1 MWKSPILSVR
11 GKQKGQF
18 WRRTPNESRKDPVR
32 FDQRDENRQEFGR
45 HPGQRLLRL
54 ELPFGNKFLLG
65 AWYFL
70 SGYQLKPLIWIS
82 GSSGTST
89 TWAWWWLFLTFSLFI
104 FNSGQPIFLGHRK
117 LSLGATLLCLNTVF
131 LTRSTLEGMVSLI
144 KTSTLLKQKRKALF
158 KTQLTEI
165 LDWLFSIEFFAVPF
179 LSLSSSAA
187 RRSRSLGLSVT
198 TVSEWMVF

>member
-18 WRRTPNESRKDPVR
+18 WRRTPSESPKDPVR

-89 TWAWWWLFLTFSLFI
+89 TWAWWWLFLTFSFLI
-104 FNSGQPIFLGHRK
+104 FNVGQPISPLGHRK
-117 LSLGATLLCLNTVF
+117 LSLGATLLYLNPVF
-131 LTRSTLEGMVSLI
+131 LTRSTTGRNGNDQ
-144 KTSTLLKQKRKALF
+144 TLLKKKRKALF
-158 KTQLTEI
+158 ITQLTEI